1 MSLVTLSRG
10 QLQTLRSQLPLFG
23 TDNAPALAG
32 RFCQFYGIDFAE
44 RLPHVGYKVG
54 RVDSGS
60 YSLAVHSWVQPGAT
74 NNLFLVHGYF
84 DHTGLFGKLA
94 EWALLRGCNVLSVD
108 LPGHGLS
115 TGEPAVIDDFG
126 DYSRAIADVLAVANL
141 PTLPLWT
148 MAQSTGGAA
157 LVDYAAKYDWPFS
170 ATVLLAPLVRPAQ
183 WFAIKA
189 AHILLS
195 KLVDYVPRTF
205 GPNSADRDF
214 LEFVKVDPL
223 QSHRVSLR
231 WLGALRRWL
240 AALRPVDL
248 GVGSALVIQ
257 GESDLT
263 VDWRYNVGVISRLFP
278 ASRVVYLPGAGHHLA
293 GESNEYRNRYLVEVA
308 TWLTEQGIPLQ
319 D

>member
-1 MSLVTLSRG
+1 MSLVTLSPG
-10 QLQTLRSQLPLFG
+10 QLRTLRSQLPLFG

-126 DYSRAIADVLAVANL
+126 DYSRAIADVLVVANL

-148 MAQSTGGAA
+148 MAQSTGGAT

-263 VDWRYNVGVISRLFP
+263 VDWQYNVGVISRLFP

-293 GESNEYRNRYLVEVA
+293 GESNEYRDRYLVEVA

>member
-126 DYSRAIADVLAVANL
+126 DYSRAIADVLVVA
-141 PTLPLWT
+141 
-148 MAQSTGGAA
+148 A
-157 LVDYAAKYDWPFS
+157 
-170 ATVLLAPLVRPAQ
+170 PAQ
-183 WFAIKA
+183 
-189 AHILLS
+189 
-195 KLVDYVPRTF
+195 
-205 GPNSADRDF
+205 
-214 LEFVKVDPL
+214 
-223 QSHRVSLR
+223 
-231 WLGALRRWL
+231 RR
-240 AALRPVDL
+240 
-248 GVGSALVIQ
+248 
-257 GESDLT
+257 
-263 VDWRYNVGVISRLFP
+263 
-278 ASRVVYLPGAGHHLA
+278 SRVVPQRGRGRREPRLQGGEGGIAGCRYEE
-293 GESNEYRNRYLVEVA
+293 GELRE
-308 TWLTEQGIPLQ
+308 G
-319 D
+319 

>member
-1 MSLVTLSRG
+1 MSLVTLSPG
-10 QLQTLRSQLPLFG
+10 QLRTLRSQLPLFG

-108 LPGHGLS
+108 LSGHGLS

-126 DYSRAIADVLAVANL
+126 DYSRAIADVLVVANL

-148 MAQSTGGAA
+148 MAQSTGGAT

-263 VDWRYNVGVISRLFP
+263 VDWQYNVGVISRLFP

-293 GESNEYRNRYLVEVA
+293 GESNEYRDRYLVEVA

>member
-1 MSLVTLSRG
+1 MSLVTLSPG
-10 QLQTLRSQLPLFG
+10 QLQTLRAQLPLFG
-23 TDNAPALAG
+23 TDSAPALAG

-60 YSLAVHSWVQPGAT
+60 YSLAVHSWVQPGAI

-126 DYSRAIADVLAVANL
+126 DYSRAIADVLVVANL

-263 VDWRYNVGVISRLFP
+263 VDWQYNVGVISRLFP

-293 GESNEYRNRYLVEVA
+293 GESNEYRDRYLVEVA

>member
-1 MSLVTLSRG
+1 MSHAALSPR

-23 TDNAPALAG
+23 TGSTPALAR

-44 RLPHVGYKVG
+44 RLPRVEYKVG
-54 RVDSGS
+54 RVESAS
-60 YSLAVHSWVQPGAT
+60 YNLAIHSWIQPGAT
-74 NNLFLVHGYF
+74 NNLLLVHGYF

-94 EWALLRGCNVLSVD
+94 EWALTRGCNVLSVD

-126 DYSRAIADVLAVANL
+126 DYSRAIADGLAVANL
-141 PTLPLWT
+141 PALPLWT

-170 ATVLLAPLVRPAQ
+170 ATVLLAPLVRPAR

-189 AHILLS
+189 AHTLLS
-195 KLVDYVPRTF
+195 RLVDYVPRTF

-214 LEFVKVDPL
+214 LEFVKADPL

-240 AALRPVDL
+240 GSLRLADL
-248 GVGSALVIQ
+248 GVGPALIIQ

-263 VDWRYNVGVISRLFP
+263 VDWQYNVGVISRLFP
-278 ASRVVYLPGAGHHLA
+278 ASRIVYLPGAGHHLA
-293 GESNEYRNRYLVEVA
+293 GESDEYRDRYLAEVS
-308 TWLTEQGIPLQ
+308 TWLTAKGIQLQ